1 MITIQE
7 LKNFVTE
14 WGLRDDVVEKDYVIG
29 WVLWG
34 IGSDPDLSTHWAF
47 KGGTCLKKC
56 YIDTYRFSEDLDFSV
71 LPNGPVKPEEVE
83 PIINR
88 ILGRIYEESGID
100 FSIKSPAF
108 KYFSDHHYTEGSIY
122 YRGPR
127 NAPSPSRI
135 KLDITGNEKIVRPT
149 ILRGVD
155 HKYSDALPKT
165 ANVRCY
171 AFDEIFAEKIRAMG
185 QRSRPRDLYDIIKLF
200 WREDLHA
207 EPKHIRSV
215 LEEKCAHKNIPIPTF
230 ATIEN
235 SPHKAELIS
244 EWKNMLAHQLQVLPP
259 FEQYWEDLPKLFSW
273 IEGTFVPT
281 TLATISSEGEAW
293 TPPPTMWVSGT
304 GLSLEPVR
312 FAAVNHLCL
321 EIDYMKQ
328 GMEFKKYLIEPY
340 SLRRT
345 KDNNIILKAIKHNS
359 HTPDGTFRTDW
370 IRKIKVTHQTFKPR
384 YKIEFSLTGSI
395 GAQPTSRKSDY
406 NVGSYSSGWGAKRS
420 STRRSK
426 ASPWGMKYIFQC
438 GTCMKHFTKST
449 NDPKLRAHKNSY
461 GSQCSGRR
469 GYFVG
474 NK

>member
-1 MITIQE
+1 MISIQE

-127 NAPSPSRI
+127 IAPSPSRI
-135 KLDITGNEKIVRPT
+135 KLDITGNERIVRPT

-165 ANVRCY
+165 VNVRCY

-200 WREDLHA
+200 WRGDLHA

-215 LEEKCAHKNIPIPTF
+215 LEEKCAHKSIPVPTF
-230 ATIEN
+230 AAIDN

-244 EWKNMLAHQLQVLPP
+244 EWENMLAHQLQVLPP
-259 FEQYWEDLPKLFSW
+259 FEQYWEELPKLFSW
-273 IEGTFVPT
+273 IEGNFVPAA
-281 TLATISSEGEAW
+281 LATISSEGEAW
-293 TPPPTMWVSGT
+293 TPPPTMWVSGA
-304 GLSLEPVR
+304 GLNLEPVR

-328 GMEFKKYLIEPY
+328 GVEFKKYLIEPY

-370 IRKIKVTHQTFKPR
+370 IRKIKVTNQTFKPR

-395 GAQPTSRKSDY
+395 GSQSTSRKSEY

-420 STRRSK
+420 PTRKSK
-426 ASPWGMKYIFQC
+426 SSPWG
-438 GTCMKHFTKST
+438 
-449 NDPKLRAHKNSY
+449 DD
-461 GSQCSGRR
+461 
-469 GYFVG
+469 
-474 NK
+474 